1 MRHVPSYI
9 KITQNAGFNRLETQH
24 GEVKLNQELF
34 LRQHGEMVSLG
45 TYSEAMN
52 RAGDGNDVVIG
63 INGHLYGHFGTPIID
78 NNLFILNHPMPPLPP
93 QTGANLKHRKTR
105 SRRCRSRR
113 CRSRRARSRM
123 SRSK

>member
-9 KITQNAGFNRLETQH
+9 IITQNAGFNRLETQH
-24 GEVKLNQELF
+24 GEVKLNQQLF
-34 LRQHGEMVSLG
+34 LRRDGVMVSLG

-52 RAGDGNDVVIG
+52 RAGDGHDVVIG
-63 INGHLYGHFGTPIID
+63 INGDEYGHFGTPEID

-93 QTGANLKHRKTR
+93 QTGANLKHRKSR
-105 SRRCRSRR
+105 SRRSRSRR
-113 CRSRRARSRM
+113 SRSRRSRSIM